1 MPVGDSLAIG
11 ISGLLTSQ
19 RSLSTVSQNI
29 TNVNTEGYSRQRV
42 DVVTN
47 TPQFSGGGY
56 VGTGV
61 AVGGVRRLYDD
72 FLTAQVQTNT
82 ASYNQ
87 TENFYTLTSRID
99 NLLADPQAGLTPS
112 LQSFFNAV
120 QGVANDPSS
129 GAARQVLLS
138 ESGTLVDRFHY
149 MDQRLG
155 ELRNGAN
162 AEVQNR
168 VTEINGLAQSIAS
181 VNRDI
186 SVAPGRASGTLPND
200 LLDKRDAL
208 IAQLSERVAVTT
220 VPQDDGS
227 LNVFIGNGQP
237 LVAGFRA
244 QPLSVM
250 NNQFDAT
257 RLEVGYQMGT
267 DTINISNQLS
277 GGKLGGVL
285 DFRNR
290 VLDVAQNTLGR
301 VAIGLADNFNDQ
313 HKLGQDLNG
322 ALGSDFFKAPSLQVQ
337 ARSLNTG
344 TSAVTAALADANGL
358 TTSDY
363 RLTYTG
369 SNNYTLTRLSDNQT
383 SAINTGGSYP
393 YTSAAIDG
401 FSLNITA
408 GAAVN
413 DSFLIQ
419 PTRQGAQ
426 TIGMVIN
433 DAKSIAAG
441 APIRTSAALTN
452 TSAATISPGVAN
464 AQDPDLRNTVSIT
477 FTSPG
482 LFNVVDATNG
492 TLATNVPYVSG
503 QAISYNGWTAKIS
516 GAAAT
521 GDVFSVGAN
530 TSGVSDNRNAL
541 LLGQL
546 QKQQMLGGGTAT
558 YQDAYGELVAN
569 VGTQAHQADI
579 TRNAQDVLRKQSL
592 EARDAV
598 SGVNL
603 DEEAA
608 NMVRLQ
614 QAYQASA
621 QVISMTDNLFQTL
634 MGAIRR

>member
-1 MPVGDSLAIG
+1 MPAGDSLSIG

-47 TPQFSGGGY
+47 TPQFSGDGY
-56 VGTGV
+56 IGTGV

-149 MDQRLG
+149 IDQRFG
-155 ELRNGAN
+155 ELRNGVN
-162 AEVQNR
+162 AEIQNR
-168 VTEINGLAQSIAS
+168 VTEINGLAQSLAS

-186 SVAPGRASGTLPND
+186 SVAPGRASGNLPND
-200 LLDKRDAL
+200 LLDKRDTL

-227 LNVFIGNGQP
+227 LNVFIGNGQA

-244 QPLSVM
+244 QSLSVM
-250 NNQFDAT
+250 SNQFDAT

-277 GGKLGGVL
+277 GGKLGGLL

-322 ALGSDFFKAPSLQVQ
+322 ALGGDFFKAPSLQVQ

-344 TSAVTAALADANGL
+344 TSAVTASLADANGL

-383 SAINTGGSYP
+383 STINTGGSYP
-393 YTSAAIDG
+393 YTSAVIDG

-433 DAKSIAAG
+433 DAKGIAAA
-441 APIRTSAALTN
+441 APIRTSAALAN
-452 TSAATISPGVAN
+452 ISAATISPGVAN
-464 AQDPDLRNTVSIT
+464 AQDPNLRNTVSIT

-482 LFNVVDATNG
+482 LFDVVDATNG

-503 QAISYNGWTAKIS
+503 QSISYNGWTAKIS
-516 GAAAT
+516 GSAAT

-546 QKQQMLGGGTAT
+546 QKQQTLGGGTAT

-579 TRNAQDVLRKQSL
+579 TRNAQDTLRKQSI

-621 QVISMTDNLFQTL
+621 QVISATNTLFQAL
-634 MGAIRR
+634 IFAIRR